1 MEPKKSVCSL
11 VTDRPLS
18 VEKIRLLLAAA
29 VAAAAERGVLTVTVP
44 GMNEGGGG
52 GRGSLARSS

>member
-18 VEKIRLLLAAA
+18 VEKIRLLLA
-29 VAAAAERGVLTVTVP
+29 AAAAERGVLTVTVP

>member
-29 VAAAAERGVLTVTVP
+29 AAERGVLTVTVP
-44 GMNEGGGG
+44 GMNEGGG
-52 GRGSLARSS
+52 RGSLARSS